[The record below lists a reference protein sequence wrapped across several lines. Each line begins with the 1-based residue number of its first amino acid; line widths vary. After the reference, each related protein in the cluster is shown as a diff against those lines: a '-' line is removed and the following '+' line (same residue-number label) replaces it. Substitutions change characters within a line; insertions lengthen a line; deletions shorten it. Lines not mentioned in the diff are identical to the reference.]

1 MPDVCVTFMKE
12 ERIGMPNSTKDMHPN
27 AAVVERCIWGIAHD
41 DSTALQTLYEQ
52 ISGAVYGYALSITKN
67 TFDAKDILHDC
78 VVKVYESA
86 GSYVARG
93 KPMAWILTITKNLCY
108 TKFRQNSRFC
118 EMTDE
123 EIEGQFGDNDQ
134 MSADDKMVVTQCLSH
149 LAEEE
154 RNIVVLHAMSGLKH
168 KDIAKLMNLPL
179 STVISKYNRA
189 LKKLQNIF
197 AESEQ

>member
-1 MPDVCVTFMKE
+1 
-12 ERIGMPNSTKDMHPN
+12 MPNTTKDMLPN

-41 DSTALQTLYEQ
+41 DADALRILYEQ
-52 ISGAVYGYALSITKN
+52 ISGAVYAYALSITKN

-86 GSYVARG
+86 GAYVPRG

-123 EIEGQFGDNDQ
+123 EIEGQFGDNSR
-134 MSADDKMVVTQCLSH
+134 MSAEDKMVVTQCLSQ
-149 LAEEE
+149 LAEDE
-154 RNIVVLHAMSGLKH
+154 RNIVVLHAISGLKH
-168 KDIAKLMNLPL
+168 KDIARLTNLPL

-189 LKKLQNIF
+189 LKKLQNKF
-197 AESEQ
+197 AEN

>member
-1 MPDVCVTFMKE
+1 MKE
-12 ERIGMPNSTKDMHPN
+12 EKIGMPNKTKDMLPN
-27 AAVVERCIWGIAHD
+27 AAVVERCIWGITHGDAD
-41 DSTALQTLYEQ
+41 ALQTLYEE
-52 ISGAVYGYALSITKN
+52 ISSAVYAYALSITKN
-67 TFDAKDILHDC
+67 TFDAKDVLHDC

-118 EMTDE
+118 EMSDE
-123 EIEGQFGDNDQ
+123 EIEGHFADNDQ

-149 LAEEE
+149 LNEDE

-168 KDIAKLMNLPL
+168 KDIAKLTNLPL

-189 LKKLQNIF
+189 IKKLQNIF
-197 AESEQ
+197 LESER